1 VLLLSRY
8 TCLASRY
15 TRRYTKDTLHLPLN
29 HKKIWKLCAPDLRSS
44 PTSSASS
51 DLLPIK
57 VRASLAPLHARTP
70 PDHILTLLLLDLRYP
85 ALRAHYLQSNY
96 GMTLWPCVFQKV
108 TPLPRKAS
116 RLSPPAI
123 LIPFTDRHFII
134 PTLRTSRLPTDPFLL
149 HRVGR
154 NVRWCCSLKRQL
166 CGALSPLLTLPGAS
180 FARLEGCSGSCVSLA
195 FGPVGQPSPGRVCL
209 TVHGVLCGTHPV
221 C

>member
-1 VLLLSRY
+1 M
-8 TCLASRY
+8 LA
-15 TRRYTKDTLHLPLN
+15 H
-29 HKKIWKLCAPDLRSS
+29 A
-44 PTSSASS
+44 SA
-51 DLLPIK
+51 
-57 VRASLAPLHARTP
+57 P
-70 PDHILTLLLLDLRYP
+70 PDHILTRLLLDLRYP

-154 NVRWCCSLKRQL
+154 NVRWCCS
-166 CGALSPLLTLPGAS
+166 
-180 FARLEGCSGSCVSLA
+180 
-195 FGPVGQPSPGRVCL
+195 
-209 TVHGVLCGTHPV
+209 
-221 C
+221 